1 MCKHSLAARFI
12 LPLVLLFVGLLATA
26 AFGAAAQA
34 GLVCGDPMDKGCAP
48 QYDGFEPH
56 DLTFLTGRAE
66 LGAGT
71 THESDEFYAVILESV
86 PAASTKSSN
95 GCVFVGESKRLAA
108 QKQFPRN
115 KAFTSRNACSGNVVL
130 YDSTDVN
137 FNFLAV
143 YGGKTVSE
151 ADQVLARAKRRYPQ
165 ANVRR
170 MRVRLDFADE

>member
-1 MCKHSLAARFI
+1 MSRNGFFRRFLKLGLCGLLPLAAAF
-12 LPLVLLFVGLLATA
+12 A
-26 AFGAAAQA
+26 ASAQA
-34 GLVCGDPMDKGCAP
+34 GLVCGDPTDKGCAP
-48 QYDGFEPH
+48 QYEGFGPH

-86 PAASTKSSN
+86 PAASSKSRN
-95 GCVFVGESKRLAA
+95 GCDFVSESKRLAA

-115 KAFTSRNACSGNVVL
+115 KAFASRNACTGNVVL
-130 YDSTDVN
+130 YDGTDAD
-137 FNFLAV
+137 FNFMAV
-143 YGGKTVSE
+143 YGGKTAGE
-151 ADQVLARAKRRYPQ
+151 ADKVLARARRRYPQ